1 MYAPGDLIIETETG
15 DVGTVTELHDEYT
28 YASGETIRTW
38 WVLWKD
44 TGRRMWINEKHM
56 SLFVPDAEQMIEVQ
70 DAIALL
76 ESLGYE
82 VKYRL

>member
-1 MYAPGDLIIETETG
+1 MYAPGDLIIETG

-28 YASGETIRTW
+28 YAPSETIRLW

-44 TGRRMWINEKHM
+44 TGRRMWIKEKHT
-56 SLFVPDAEQMIEVQ
+56 SQFVPEAEQMEEVQ